1 MYKKKDIIEEYN
13 ISSELDE
20 EFKKVKWGSKSSM
33 INRFNLTLTELPFSN
48 DTVWLDIGC
57 GTGAFQSIVKNIYPE
72 IKGLGIDLNKKNINV

>member
-1 MYKKKDIIEEYN
+1 MYKKQDIIDEYN

-48 DTVWLDIGC
+48 DIVWLDIGC
-57 GTGAFQSIVKNIYPE
+57 GTGAFQRVVKDIYPE
-72 IKGLGIDLNKKNINV
+72 IKGLGIDLN